1 MAKYIMMKFNWDRS
15 SVLEYKSQQYKHR
28 RGKYSRDSSKQG
40 DGEEF
45 LWTLIRCGSVAQF
58 ECQKN
63 VSNPE

>member
-45 LWTLIRCGSVAQF
+45 L
-58 ECQKN
+58 
-63 VSNPE
+63 